1 MADTVKGIEIRCP
14 NCGNLYGVMAAT
26 VGTVEIKCTRP
37 HCKKFAEGVFSVV
50 VVAEPTL
57 IDRFSGLV
65 ESFVKGGRYKTRQH
79 ENMVA
84 LTTSGNSTIIRR

>member
-26 VGTVEIKCTRP
+26 VGVIEIKCTRP
-37 HCKKFAEGVFSVV
+37 HCKKVSEGVFSVV
-50 VVAEPTL
+50 VVAEPSL
-57 IDRFSGLV
+57 IDGFSALV
-65 ESFVKGGRYKTRQH
+65 ESFVKSGRYKAQQH

-84 LTTSGNSTIIRR
+84 LTTVGKNTIIRR